1 MSGNATMNEEDSMSS
16 MASARPTTGGRKSGV
31 SAAANARIAQDPRD
45 HDTFYKDLYAYHDN
59 KG

>member
-1 MSGNATMNEEDSMSS
+1 MSS
-16 MASARPTTGGRKSGV
+16 MASARPANNGGRKSGV
-31 SAAANARIAQDPRD
+31 TAASSSRIAQDPRD